1 MNAITHYNRKALAA
15 LLIALFCMVGASA
28 SAQVNKQLSKAEMQ
42 TDIDHFFSSLKQ
54 HHPNPYFFCSKDS
67 VEQEKNRIVNNLP
80 DSLST
85 YGFAK
90 RIGTLN
96 HLFDGHTNILL
107 DFTWQDRSR
116 VYIPSIFEID
126 SSYGLY
132 IKEKYANARS
142 KVISINGHDAAS
154 IMSQFKKYMLNEQ
167 IKSSVRSNTFL
178 FKYCLPLL
186 GITEPY
192 TIGLL
197 HDGKQ
202 ELVNISEKSAYTNT
216 ATGYSL
222 DFSSLYKRDTTA
234 DTVRSVNYKI
244 DKARSLAI
252 LYYNSCDIEQ
262 DSVMQQKVKAFF
274 ETIDSLKI
282 EKLII
287 DIRNNTGGSTDSND
301 FITDYIKH
309 DSFTVRQSA
318 ERRISKEYKEK
329 VSSKVNSYRDKGFFH
344 RIFYRQRMP
353 NALVKIY
360 NGKVGDLYKVSYK
373 ERVNANSSGYS
384 GKIFIVQGY
393 NTFSS
398 ALDFAYWFKF
408 AKRGTLVGDE
418 TGEPTDCFSDALIDT
433 LPNSQLNFMVAQ
445 GRFKFPSGN
454 IACGL
459 KPDRYVKIDSD
470 GIFLSDNEVEEIINL
485 KR

>member
-1 MNAITHYNRKALAA
+1 MKCQLATKAL
-15 LLIALFCMVGASA
+15 LFSILCIASID
-28 SAQVNKQLSKAEMQ
+28 SISQKKQEFSKEEMK
-42 TDIDHFFSSLKQ
+42 TDIDYFFNSLRQ

-67 VEQEKNRIVNNLP
+67 VEQEKNMLVNNLP

-85 YGFAK
+85 YDFAK
-90 RIGTLN
+90 RIATLN
-96 HLFDGHTNILL
+96 HLFDSHTNICL
-107 DFTWQDRSR
+107 DFTWQDRSHT
-116 VYIPSIFEID
+116 YIPSIFEID
-126 SSYGLY
+126 SNYGLY
-132 IKEKYANARS
+132 IKEKYATAKS
-142 KVISINGHDAAS
+142 KVLSINGQDAAS

-252 LYYNSCDIEQ
+252 LYYNSCNIEQ
-262 DSVMQQKVKAFF
+262 DSVMQQKVELFF
-274 ETIDSLKI
+274 KTIDSLKV
-282 EKLII
+282 ENLII

-301 FITDYIKH
+301 YITEYIKH
-309 DSFTVRQSA
+309 DSFTVRQSV
-318 ERRISKEYKEK
+318 ERRISKEYKE
-329 VSSKVNSYRDKGFFH
+329 VASSRISSYRSKNFFH
-344 RIFYRQRMP
+344 RIFYRQMMNHAYIEINDR
-353 NALVKIY
+353 NIGDSYKVKIE
-360 NGKVGDLYKVSYK
+360 
-373 ERVNANSSGYS
+373 ERVKANFAGYL

-408 AKRGTLVGDE
+408 SKRGTLVGDE
-418 TGEPTDCFSDALIDT
+418 TGEATDCFSDMELDM
-433 LPNSQLNFMVAQ
+433 LPNSKLPFMVAQ
-445 GRFKFPSGN
+445 GRYTFPSGN
-454 IACGL
+454 IASGL
-459 KPDRYVKIDSD
+459 KPDRYIKLDTD
-470 GIFLSDNEVEEIINL
+470 EIFLTEDEINQIISV
-485 KR
+485 K